1 MRLDFEA
8 FTILGPAD
16 TVETGGGAC
25 VDSFVASAVSKV
37 IPCFLALVALPLL
50 LKTNSDMSAFFF
62 RLQQEHK
69 HQLFVGKTLGSTVS
83 NNQRSST
90 ITGILVYKCTKKN
103 LTQPKPK
110 NPKV

>member
-37 IPCFLALVALPLL
+37 INTKYREVANLA
-50 LKTNSDMSAFFF
+50 
-62 RLQQEHK
+62 
-69 HQLFVGKTLGSTVS
+69 
-83 NNQRSST
+83 
-90 ITGILVYKCTKKN
+90 
-103 LTQPKPK
+103 
-110 NPKV
+110 